1 MLLNVFRKLDRT
13 IVMGIFNTS
22 FCFDSA
28 LRKVINEG
36 NASIDYNSFL
46 SMLSVVWLQ
55 WKCVCV

>member
-36 NASIDYNSFL
+36 NASIDYNLSL
-46 SMLSVVWLQ
+46 SMLGVVWL
-55 WKCVCV
+55 